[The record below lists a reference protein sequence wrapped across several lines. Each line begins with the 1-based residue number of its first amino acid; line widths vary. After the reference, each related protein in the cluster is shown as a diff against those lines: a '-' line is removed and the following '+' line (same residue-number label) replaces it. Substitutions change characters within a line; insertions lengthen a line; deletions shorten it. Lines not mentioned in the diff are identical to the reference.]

1 MKQTFLEAGDE
12 ILYDVIK
19 DFDRN
24 EKSFNEDVTV
34 VTKWLQEQPHL
45 PEVLDKR
52 VIQNFL
58 LLSKC
63 SVEKTKQ
70 KIDMY
75 FTLRS
80 KLEDVFG
87 ESNPK
92 LPHLKEIREVMNF
105 VVYPKTFK
113 NNRLFIFKMR
123 QENLGEKLEPMNV
136 LRHLLSIHE
145 IRMKEDVTFGEYFIV
160 DCSHVPVS
168 YILKLTPT
176 FVFKA
181 VAIIYEKLYSAR
193 LKGLYLVNFP
203 KFGEAAL
210 TLAQKIMKPKLFE
223 RIKVCPDLDS
233 LKDVFPEDVLPAEFG
248 GTGYTLQQLRDM
260 LESKL
265 GEYQCWYDHLDTLRV
280 DEKLRPESLKN
291 DDILGFHGNFK
302 KLDVDNGEGLG
313 NYYFT
318 HSHFL
323 AIMFATSADA
333 LKTILKLYDQNEES
347 LRLDI
352 TKLKNWMKS
361 QGHLPE
367 ILDDKR
373 IENFLIL
380 NKFSIERTKQSIDM
394 YYTVRTLIP
403 ELYEH
408 VNPQKPNMAEARQ
421 IAYWLALPKMT
432 DEMHRVMVF
441 KMRNKQM
448 IDKMEPRNVIGLVI
462 NLEELRLNEDIMF
475 GDVTIF
481 DNEGINFGYFKKL
494 TPSIIAK
501 VLTVYEKV
509 FSIPMKAIYIV
520 NSPPFVSTILAILK
534 SLMKPKLF
542 ERIHVC
548 EDTSILTEKIPK
560 RILPRDYG
568 GEEKSL
574 EELQGLLD
582 LKLAQ
587 YQDRF
592 DKLDQL
598 HVDESQRPEKLK
610 NDEILGFHGNFKKLS
625 VD

>member
-1 MKQTFLEAGDE
+1 MKQNFLQVEDA

-19 DFDRN
+19 DFNRD
-24 EKSFNEDVTV
+24 EKSFDEDVSV

-58 LLSKC
+58 LLNKC

-75 FTLRS
+75 FTVRS

-92 LPHLKEIREVMNF
+92 LPHLKELREIMYF
-105 VVYPKTFK
+105 VIYPKTFK

-123 QENLGEKLEPMNV
+123 QEHLGEKLEPMNV

-168 YILKLTPT
+168 YVLKLTPT

-181 VAIIYEKLYSAR
+181 LAIIYEKLYSSR
-193 LKGLYLVNFP
+193 LKGLCLVNFP

-210 TLAQKIMKPKLFE
+210 TLAQKVMKPKLFE
-223 RIKVCPDLDS
+223 RIKVCTDLDS
-233 LKDVFPEDVLPAEFG
+233 LKDMFPEDVLPAEFG
-248 GTGYTLQQLRDM
+248 GTGLTLQQLGEM
-260 LESKL
+260 LETKL
-265 GEYQCWYDHLDTLRV
+265 CEYQSWYDHLDTIQV

-302 KLDVDNGEGLG
+302 KLDVD
-313 NYYFT
+313 
-318 HSHFL
+318 HFL
-323 AIMFATSADA
+323 TIMFETSADA
-333 LKTILKLYDQNEES
+333 LKTILQLYDQNEES

-352 TKLKNWMKS
+352 AKLKNWMTS

-367 ILDDKR
+367 ILDDKS

-380 NKFSIERTKQSIDM
+380 TKFSIERTKQSIDM
-394 YYTVRTLIP
+394 YYTVRSLIP
-403 ELYEH
+403 EFYEH
-408 VNPQKPNMAEARQ
+408 VNPRKPNMAEMRQ

-432 DEMHRVMVF
+432 DDMHRVMVF

-462 NLEELRLNEDIMF
+462 NLEELRLKEDVMF

-481 DNEGINFGYFKKL
+481 DNEGINFGYIKKL
-494 TPSIIAK
+494 TPSIVAK

-509 FSIPMKAIYIV
+509 FSIPMKAIYVV
-520 NSPPFVSTILAILK
+520 NSPPFVSTILGILK

-548 EDTSILTEKIPK
+548 QDTSILTEKIPK

-592 DKLDQL
+592 DKLDKL
-598 HVDESQRPEKLK
+598 HVDEAKRPQKLE